1 MSERLERV
9 PAGPARDQYLPLF
22 LLADDSMVC
31 VRSYY
36 QTGVLLVL
44 RADDGAVRGL
54 TLVVH
59 GADGSVE
66 LKAVAVARELH
77 GRGVGRRMLGLVLS
91 ELRNAGV
98 RRVTVGTASSGI
110 GQLAFYQK
118 TGFRLRRIERDF
130 FTTASG
136 YPPGIEENGIA
147 LRDMVWMDQDL

>member
-9 PAGPARDQYLPLF
+9 PAGPERDLYLPLF
-22 LLADDSMVC
+22 LLADDSMKC

-44 RADDGAVRGL
+44 RADEGTVRGL

-59 GADGSVE
+59 GQDGSVE
-66 LKAVAVARELH
+66 LKAVAVVRELQ

-98 RRVTVGTASSGI
+98 RRVTVGTASCGI

-118 TGFRLRRIERDF
+118 AGFRLLRIDRDF
-130 FTTASG
+130 FTTARG